1 MAANSGHCLI
11 LMDDEANMYLN
22 SILEDFPI
30 FKGIEVS
37 DRRSE
42 SIPMLTDDG
51 SKQLE
56 FFHPED
62 SRTGKYLMEIYNPR
76 LKGKKLD
83 NAIFGEFLHAAPAL
97 SPQYKVG
104 KEHLVQ
110 TFTDAQQESNIKA
123 YEDSGDQRPFDKY
136 MKFSRVDAFIRGYVA
151 EQWPDYSYTIV
162 QRRIMDKMIDG
173 LTKEGRPINMGTK
186 E

>member
-51 SKQLE
+51 SCLLYTS
-56 FFHPED
+56 P
-62 SRTGKYLMEIYNPR
+62 SPR
-76 LKGKKLD
+76 D
-83 NAIFGEFLHAAPAL
+83 
-97 SPQYKVG
+97 
-104 KEHLVQ
+104 
-110 TFTDAQQESNIKA
+110 
-123 YEDSGDQRPFDKY
+123 
-136 MKFSRVDAFIRGYVA
+136 
-151 EQWPDYSYTIV
+151 
-162 QRRIMDKMIDG
+162 
-173 LTKEGRPINMGTK
+173 
-186 E
+186 